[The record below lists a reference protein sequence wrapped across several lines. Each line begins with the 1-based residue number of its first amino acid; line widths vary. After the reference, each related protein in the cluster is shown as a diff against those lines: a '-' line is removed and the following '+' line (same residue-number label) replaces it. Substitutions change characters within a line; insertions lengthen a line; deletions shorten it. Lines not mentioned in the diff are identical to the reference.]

1 MTYADQLLI
10 RDYVA
15 LQLRIARDK
24 AGPQAASVDMTL
36 VAREQHRVLGRHFRR
51 LSPRKR
57 EAERKRLQSELEAVR
72 KLDAAAGAPV
82 NLADLAIET
91 KEAT

>member
-10 RDYVA
+10 RDYVT
-15 LQLRIARDK
+15 LQLRVARDK
-24 AGPQAASVDMTL
+24 LGIAAEVDIEN
-36 VAREQHRVLGRHFRR
+36 VVREQRKTMRDHLMR

-57 EAERKRLQSELEAVR
+57 EAERRRLRSELEAVR

-82 NLADLAIET
+82 NLADFKIET
-91 KEAT
+91 KEQA